1 MTTQLPF
8 HTPRLST
15 ERETLI
21 RQWLQTEAAASLRG
35 SVPASGSGG
44 AAAPVLPRRAARRAG
59 RLPVRRL
66 ALGLAVAGAVA
77 GVVVLGPGE
86 PGTPAGPAVA
96 AAGVT
101 FSADGGG
108 GALLAEITDP
118 EASAAAMTAAFAQ
131 RGLDIR
137 VTLVP
142 AAPELVGTV
151 VMTASDPALGSIEA
165 VAPRAGCVTAG
176 GAPCATA
183 VQVSAGFSGVGEV
196 SIGRAPHAGEQIVSS

>member
-1 MTTQLPF
+1 MTTRPTEQLPF
-8 HTPRLST
+8 RTPPVDPG
-15 ERETLI
+15 REALT
-21 RQWLQTEAAASLRG
+21 RRWLQTEVAATG
-35 SVPASGSGG
+35 P
-44 AAAPVLPRRAARRAG
+44 ARRWSPP
-59 RLPVRRL
+59 LPSRPVVRRL
-66 ALGLAVAGAVA
+66 AVGAAAAGAVA
-77 GVVVLGPGE
+77 AAVVLGPGE

-118 EASAAAMTAAFAQ
+118 GASAEAMSAAFAQ

-151 VMTASDPALGSIEA
+151 VMTASDPARGTIEA
-165 VAPRAGCVTAG
+165 VAPRPGCVTAG

-183 VQVSAGFSGVGEV
+183 VQVSAGFSGAGEV
-196 SIGRAPHAGEQIVSS
+196 SIGRAARAGEQVVSS

>member
-1 MTTQLPF
+1 MSTQLPLR
-8 HTPRLST
+8 TPAMNA
-15 ERETLI
+15 EREALT
-21 RQWLQTEAAASLRG
+21 RQWLQSEAAAALHPRSAR
-35 SVPASGSGG
+35 PASS
-44 AAAPVLPRRAARRAG
+44 RRSTR
-59 RLPVRRL
+59 PL
-66 ALGLAVAGAVA
+66 AWRLGLGVAVAGAVA
-77 GVVVLGPGE
+77 GAVVLAPGE
-86 PGTPAGPAVA
+86 PGAPAGPAVA

-101 FSADGGG
+101 FSPGGGAGGGGGGGG

-151 VMTASDPALGSIEA
+151 VMTASDPDLGSIEA
-165 VAPRAGCVTAG
+165 VSPRTGCVMAG

-183 VQVSAGFSGVGEV
+183 VEVSAGFSGAGEV
-196 SIGRAPHAGEQIVSS
+196 SIGRAPHAGEPIVSS

>member
-1 MTTQLPF
+1 MSTQLPF
-8 HTPRLST
+8 HTPTLSA
-15 ERETLI
+15 EREAMA
-21 RQWLQTEAAASLRG
+21 RQWLQSEATAALHSSTARPASSLRR
-35 SVPASGSGG
+35 STRP
-44 AAAPVLPRRAARRAG
+44 
-59 RLPVRRL
+59 L
-66 ALGLAVAGAVA
+66 AWRLGLGVAVAGAVA
-77 GVVVLGPGE
+77 GAVVLAPGE
-86 PGTPAGPAVA
+86 PGTPTGPAVA

-101 FSADGGG
+101 FSAEG

-118 EASAAAMTAAFAQ
+118 EASAAAMTTAFAQ

-151 VMTASDPALGSIEA
+151 VMTASDPDLGTIEA
-165 VAPRAGCVTAG
+165 VSPRAGCVMAG

-183 VQVSAGFSGVGEV
+183 VEVSAGFSGAGEV

>member
-8 HTPRLST
+8 HTPMMSVD
-15 ERETLI
+15 REALT
-21 RQWLQTEAAASLRG
+21 RQWLQTEAATALLGRTAR
-35 SVPASGSGG
+35 PASRT
-44 AAAPVLPRRAARRAG
+44 RRSTQPLA
-59 RLPVRRL
+59 RRL
-66 ALGLAVAGAVA
+66 ALGVVLAGAVA

-142 AAPELVGTV
+142 ATPKLVGIV
-151 VMTASDPALGSIEA
+151 VMTASDPDLGAIET
-165 VAPRAGCVTAG
+165 VSPRAGCTMAG
-176 GAPCATA
+176 GSPCATA
-183 VQVSAGFSGVGEV
+183 VEVSPGFSGRGEV